1 MVGTPGIVGPGGLQI
16 LGGGSALQPLAATT
30 TLAPGPQ
37 LGEPAVG
44 SDQVASGAAQDT
56 YEVCAIPRKAPELR
70 VIIPL
75 CFSEEARTFIPGI
88 IKMHKDHLPNTKLTG
103 SFLAGGV
110 RQTVSDYEQFLNAP
124 FILRAMRAAIMDGVD
139 GIFLPIA
146 FDTAISA
153 AKCFGIP
160 VVGALESAVAQART
174 LCRKFSILAI
184 NDEEVAV
191 DYRLSRE
198 YGFGDMLASVEPIDI
213 GVNEL
218 FTDVDHTTE
227 ALVKAGH
234 RALERGAQ
242 AMVLGCTAMSF
253 AARKLAERLAVP
265 VLDTHLIGLYML
277 EADVRLGLKPS
288 PLEYR
293 KPSGLVELTPE
304 EYTRLQELT
313 FLIHEARNDG

>member
-16 LGGGSALQPLAATT
+16 LGGGPTLQPLAAAITP
-30 TLAPGPQ
+30 APGPQ
-37 LGEPAVG
+37 LGGPAVG
-44 SDQVASGAAQDT
+44 DGQVANGAAQDT
-56 YEVCAIPRKAPELR
+56 YEVRAIPRKAPEIR

-75 CFSEEARTFIPGI
+75 RFSEEARKFIPGI
-88 IKMHKDHLPNTKLTG
+88 MEMHKDHLPNTKLTV
-103 SFLAGGV
+103 SFLTDGV

-124 FILRAMRAAIMDGVD
+124 FILKAMQAAIKDGVD

-218 FTDVDHTTE
+218 FNDQNRTIDE
-227 ALVKAGH
+227 LAKAGH

-277 EADVRLGLKPS
+277 EADIRLGLKPS

-293 KPSGLVELTPE
+293 KPSGLVDLTPE
-304 EYTRLQELT
+304 EYAQLQAIT
-313 FLIHEARNDG
+313 FLIHEARNDE